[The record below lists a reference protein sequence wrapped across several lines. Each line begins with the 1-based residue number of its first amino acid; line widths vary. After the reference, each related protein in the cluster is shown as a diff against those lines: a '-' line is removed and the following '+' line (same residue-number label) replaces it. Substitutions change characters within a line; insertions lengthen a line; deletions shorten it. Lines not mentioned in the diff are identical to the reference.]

1 MSTGRNPLRVVDIY
15 IKLQAALEKQ
25 EYQFRQ
31 FIMYSFIHGDHS
43 VSNTTY
49 KYELL

>member
-1 MSTGRNPLRVVDIY
+1 MSTGRNPLRIVDIY

-25 EYQFRQ
+25 YQFIQ
-31 FIMYSFIHGDHS
+31 FIMYSFIHEDHS
-43 VSNTTY
+43 VSNTAY